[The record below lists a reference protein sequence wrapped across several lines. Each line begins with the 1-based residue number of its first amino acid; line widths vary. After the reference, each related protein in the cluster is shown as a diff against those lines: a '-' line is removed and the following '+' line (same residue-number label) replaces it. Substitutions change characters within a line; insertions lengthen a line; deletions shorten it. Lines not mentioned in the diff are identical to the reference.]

1 MTDRGFEP
9 VADLGPGLVEAVW
22 KYRRLV
28 VLATLVAAVSALGL
42 SFLQET
48 MYRGEARLILAD
60 PRNQGVFDVT
70 RVVIDPSRYVRNQA
84 ERITSSVVL
93 SRAVEL
99 EGGRLSLEEVTE
111 RVEVE
116 PALNLD
122 LITIRALDPSPEG
135 AASLANSVAEAYQ
148 QVVRE
153 EVQANAEA
161 AIAELEQTRGEL
173 EARVDELTAQLRAD
187 PNDPVTL
194 AERDAAVTQIAEL
207 KTRAE
212 QIAVDAALFG
222 SGVELFEPAEVPES
236 PARPQPLRNAALG
249 GLLGLMAAAAWA
261 WWQADR
267 TQSADRRHDP
277 APVLGAPLLAEVPEF
292 TEVGAVAPLPA
303 ANAPKS
309 AAGEAYQFLVS
320 SLEYVLEGHGSQVV
334 LVTSPLQGDGKTV
347 TAANLAVAAV
357 RDGRRTLLVDAD
369 ERMRELT
376 GLFAGTD
383 SPGLVDLATVGEAE
397 AARAVVKV
405 GLPQGGELLFTPAGS
420 NHADP
425 AGFFRSAGFRRA
437 LARLRSRA
445 DLVILDSPPLL
456 AVSDTSALAGQVDG
470 IVLVVRKGTPLSA
483 LRETRERLSFVGA
496 PLLGYVF
503 NRSAPAGGGY
513 YSYGYGYGYGY
524 SGNGSGET
532 RSRRRSRHSAPR

>member
-9 VADLGPGLVEAVW
+9 AADLGPGLVEAVW

-28 VLATLVAAVSALGL
+28 VLATLVAAVSAFGL

-99 EGGRLSLEEVTE
+99 EGGRLSLEEAAD

-122 LITIRALDPSPEG
+122 LITIRALDPTPEG
-135 AASLANSVAEAYQ
+135 AASLADSVAEAYQ
-148 QVVRE
+148 QIVGE
-153 EVQANAEA
+153 EVQRNAEA
-161 AIAELEQTRGEL
+161 AIAELEQTRAEL
-173 EARVDELTAQLRAD
+173 EARVDELTARLRAD

-194 AERDAAVTQIAEL
+194 AERDAAVSQIAEL

-236 PARPQPLRNAALG
+236 PARPQPVRNAALG
-249 GLLGLMAAAAWA
+249 GLLGLMASAAWA

-292 TEVGAVAPLPA
+292 TEVGAVGPLPA

-369 ERMRELT
+369 ERMRELSR
-376 GLFAGTD
+376 LFGVD
-383 SPGLVDLATVGEAE
+383 GPGLVDLATPSEAE
-397 AARAVVKV
+397 ATRAVVKV

-470 IVLVVRKGTPLSA
+470 IVLVVRRGTPFSVLS
-483 LRETRERLSFVGA
+483 ETKERLSFVGA

-524 SGNGSGET
+524 SGDGSGRT
-532 RSRRRSRHSAPR
+532 GLRRRSRHSTSR